1 MPNPN
6 TIYANTFIDALIAAG
21 LKRVCLAPG
30 SRHTALV
37 LALTRHQSE
46 IDIYSH
52 LDERSAAF
60 FALGLA
66 LASDEPAA
74 VVCTSGSAAANFFPA
89 IVEAHQ
95 SRVPLIVLTADRPH
109 ELRQSGAN
117 QTIDQVKIYG
127 GYADWFYDAPVPEPD
142 PPPVVLRNLRTLAAR
157 AYDSASRQR
166 GVAHINLPF
175 RKPFEPDADDAA
187 TMRIDRRAP
196 TRFSAGGRAGSSNLR
211 SLLSDDVLRRRGII
225 YFGHGSCRGEAERD
239 GMLRWAEQLSRR
251 SGFPILAE
259 FTSNMRVA
267 GTLGAFES
275 FVTSA
280 AAEFAQVEVLIR
292 FGAPPLSKN
301 MQDFLAGNRLR
312 YHIFCSR
319 AGEWADDSHS
329 ITHHLVVNPAAVD
342 PADWNDLAL
351 PSTVTNTWRERLV
364 RLDESARAVIAREI
378 ENGAYFD
385 GAVLHDVVDLIP
397 AGSTLFAGNS
407 LPVRHLDQFG
417 TPGAKPIF
425 ACANRGASGIDG
437 NVSTALGAGAARSE
451 KPLVAVIG
459 DITLYHDMNG
469 LLAVKRCGV
478 PVTIVLLNNDG
489 GGIFHR
495 LPIRDFE
502 PQFSDYFVTAHGLD
516 FAHAAAL
523 YGLNYVRADDRASFR
538 RAFSESAGGSASTL
552 IEVRTDALADLR
564 RREEIMEAVHRD
576 VESLQ

>member
-1 MPNPN
+1 M
-6 TIYANTFIDALIAAG
+6 
-21 LKRVCLAPG
+21 
-30 SRHTALV
+30 
-37 LALTRHQSE
+37 
-46 IDIYSH
+46 
-52 LDERSAAF
+52 
-60 FALGLA
+60 
-66 LASDEPAA
+66 
-74 VVCTSGSAAANFFPA
+74 
-89 IVEAHQ
+89 
-95 SRVPLIVLTADRPH
+95 
-109 ELRQSGAN
+109 GA
-117 QTIDQVKIYG
+117 Y
-127 GYADWFYDAPVPEPD
+127 
-142 PPPVVLRNLRTLAAR
+142 
-157 AYDSASRQR
+157 
-166 GVAHINLPF
+166 
-175 RKPFEPDADDAA
+175 
-187 TMRIDRRAP
+187 
-196 TRFSAGGRAGSSNLR
+196 
-211 SLLSDDVLRRRGII
+211 
-225 YFGHGSCRGEAERD
+225 
-239 GMLRWAEQLSRR
+239 
-251 SGFPILAE
+251 
-259 FTSNMRVA
+259 
-267 GTLGAFES
+267 ES
-275 FVTSA
+275 YVTSA

-312 YHIFCSR
+312 YHIYCSR

-329 ITHHLVVNPAAVD
+329 ITHHLVVNPAEVRFFRLGCFFVGACEYRDEFV
-342 PADWNDLAL
+342 ARSGW
-351 PSTVTNTWRERLV
+351 VIWTNPH
-364 RLDESARAVIAREI
+364 SAVIAREI
-378 ENGAYFD
+378 ETGAYFD

-417 TPGAKPIF
+417 LPGDKPVF

-495 LPIRDFE
+495 LPIREYE

-538 RAFSESAGGSASTL
+538 RAFSKSVCGSASTL

-564 RREEIMEAVHRD
+564 RREQIMLAVQSK
-576 VESLQ
+576 VESLQW